1 MKENVLDVSTMNKE
15 DETVDEILGGRLR
28 IFQKKKGYRF
38 SLDAFLLAHF
48 IRLKKGDH
56 IIDLG
61 TGSGVIAI
69 IMGRRKECGKVVG
82 IDVQEEL
89 VDMAKRSVEVNTLC
103 NKVEIRQ
110 GDLRQIEQLFTS
122 QSFDIVIFNPPYR
135 KLKSGRINPN
145 NQKSIA
151 RHEITGTL
159 SDFLHASA
167 FVLKKSG
174 RTYMI
179 YPATKMVELLSSMK
193 AAGIEPKRM
202 QIVHSYSISRGEF
215 VLVEGIK
222 GGKEELE
229 VLPPLF
235 VYAESGD
242 YTEAMTSIFRELSD
256 LAKGADE

>member
-48 IRLKKGDH
+48 IRLKKDDL

-69 IMGRRKECGKVVG
+69 IMGKRKECGKVVG

-110 GDLRQIEQLFTS
+110 GDLRQIKQLFTS
-122 QSFDIVIFNPPYR
+122 QSFEDRCCRSPWNCCWIFRFPWDGAYPWCIGYTRFHAVCRKYFERSPVHPLSCCLYR
-135 KLKSGRINPN
+135 GLPLAGMDHSPDRTGRSSRI
-145 NQKSIA
+145 KI
-151 RHEITGTL
+151 L
-159 SDFLHASA
+159 STFPH
-167 FVLKKSG
+167 
-174 RTYMI
+174 
-179 YPATKMVELLSSMK
+179 
-193 AAGIEPKRM
+193 
-202 QIVHSYSISRGEF
+202 
-215 VLVEGIK
+215 
-222 GGKEELE
+222 
-229 VLPPLF
+229 
-235 VYAESGD
+235 
-242 YTEAMTSIFRELSD
+242 SIFLV
-256 LAKGADE
+256 